1 MMTDPELVKKMLR
14 AVLQASKSG
23 VSLSRL
29 QAEYKSLTGEFIPHK
44 QLGHSSLDGFLSTIP
59 SVVKMERSRSG
70 EVICF
75 AVVCKETAHVA
86 QLVARQRT
94 NKKAGRPQLVNCQMR
109 VKPAAPFMLN
119 AKPRTSL
126 RQPDRMGCTGRG
138 MMHPSTGGRPAG
150 HGDFRH
156 PEGKVI
162 VPQNKATSVPSRKPP
177 ITCEKSDKKVT
188 LPSRFQKEVQAHL
201 SRNPQQIGAPANLNE
216 IAPPVKPRPPQ
227 SSSYNQQLVQN
238 RLQEILSKYTNGFW
252 VSKLPH
258 MYRELYKQDFPTE
271 ALRDLELWSH
281 ICIVEKTCS
290 SNPSE
295 LLLYP
300 SEELST
306 AKSSP
311 ASTPSPR
318 QSPLTRKLSGPT
330 RPTVVSPAPSPPSS
344 PAGLSPDVQ
353 AKLEELLAKYNS
365 GLWAHALPKLFQDT
379 YKTKF
384 PQRVLDDL
392 SLLEDVCTIDYPMP
406 DNPKKAILYARSAED
421 KNRNRVEQ
429 RKPPSPTPGEP
440 GRPLHMPGMATLLV
454 PKEEYPSVLVVE
466 AASTNSVVIR
476 YIGEGYSQ
484 AQETLEDQMRE
495 FYRQDNTKKVLTS
508 PVVGQLAAVKAE
520 EEEEILRAQVWE
532 VTADKVKVYYVDH
545 GFSEVI
551 GIGKLLELHDK
562 FFKLPFQAAR
572 CKLAGLEPFSQDPA
586 VLKKFEIM
594 ACGKILLAEIVERE
608 ETPLVVLY
616 DTSQDDDVN
625 INATCMKALQDKSLE
640 SPLQVNSS
648 HRNASVT
655 NVCSDG
661 TIYCQLPSRGLSKLA
676 EVLEKTEAYFHSQVT
691 SEFLVSKP
699 FCGKICLA
707 RYKGRWSR
715 VEITNLHGSR
725 VLDIHFVDLG
735 IPASVEVIE
744 LREVP
749 SPFLREL
756 VAIPPQAVKCCL
768 ADLPVK
774 VGSWTPDAVLRLR
787 DAVLGSTECSVKI
800 AKVDESKRLV
810 YVYLYTSK
818 EVQDV
823 EHSVNRQIADTDLW
837 KHQKDV
843 FLTSRSPGKRPGS
856 AGSSAGSSTEGKS
869 SPLPESP
876 PPEQGDLRQGS
887 PASPFQLPPLLELPP
902 VGQNMD
908 VYVTVAC
915 HPGHFVLQPWRDQ
928 YKLVVLMGEMILFY
942 NKMEERPFRVEK
954 NQICAAKVDNNWHR
968 VLVKGVL
975 ASGLA
980 SVYELDYGKHELV
993 SCAKLQPL
1001 IEEFQQLPFQ
1011 AVTAQLA
1018 GVKPRQWSEEASI
1031 VFRNHVEKKPL
1042 VAQIEAVHEAPQ
1054 PWDRKIAVYLVD
1066 TSEEE
1071 RDMWIHDIMSEFAK
1085 ELTKAA

>member
-1 MMTDPELVKKMLR
+1 MTDPELVKKMLR

-119 AKPRTSL
+119 GRCVEQCGEGSSSVAKLPGSSATAVVSEPNVSECDVSPTL
-126 RQPDRMGCTGRG
+126 
-138 MMHPSTGGRPAG
+138 PSQAALVLWCVVLHVNLHCLSG
-150 HGDFRH
+150 HSFLCSPVSAR
-156 PEGKVI
+156 
-162 VPQNKATSVPSRKPP
+162 
-177 ITCEKSDKKVT
+177 SDKKVT

-201 SRNPQQIGAPANLNE
+201 SRNPQQIGGN

-330 RPTVVSPAPSPPSS
+330 R
-344 PAGLSPDVQ
+344 LSPDVQ